1 MQLVAHELL
10 AQQGSQIN
18 DFFYSGLTKTIEYH
32 LPQNIFD
39 DLFFLPGNDEFF
51 SVLYIKIGPPE
62 SP

>member
-18 DFFYSGLTKTIEYH
+18 DFFYSGLTKTIEYQ
-32 LPQNIFD
+32 LPQNNFD
-39 DLFFLPGNDEFF
+39 DLFLPGNVEFF

>member
-10 AQQGSQIN
+10 AQQRSQMN

-39 DLFFLPGNDEFF
+39 DLFLPGNVELF